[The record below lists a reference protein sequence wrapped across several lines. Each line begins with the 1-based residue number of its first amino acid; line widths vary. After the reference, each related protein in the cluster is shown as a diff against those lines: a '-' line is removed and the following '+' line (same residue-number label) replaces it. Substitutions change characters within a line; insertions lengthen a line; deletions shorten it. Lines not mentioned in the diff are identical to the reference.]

1 VTRISSA
8 IFSIYIAALLYTTVP
23 FVKTLTIAGNPSADG
38 APALF
43 WNHLAIFAIFFLL
56 AFFVLQRHISSFGGG
71 LQIFLGTVALL
82 GLILTVFYHIIP
94 IAPVYELPKVLA
106 PYFSTNTAFTAWLIA
121 PLVVLFF

>member
-1 VTRISSA
+1 VTRITSA

-23 FVKTLTIAGNPSADG
+23 FVKTLVVAGKD